1 MRRRARAGFTL
12 LEIVLAVALALALIV
27 AMLTFYQQ
35 VVQVRAS
42 LGQEIDKTI
51 AERAVMNL
59 LTTEL
64 RGARASRELGM
75 GLEGSLDQMRL
86 VTTCLPGA
94 TTWIVTAS
102 TETPPPAER
111 DVQIVGWRLRIVED
125 EDSQLIIVGV
135 ERTCQKNVMARVA
148 EEGKEIQTL
157 LVSPRFK
164 FIRFRYW
171 DGNAWLET
179 WGGGDLPG
187 AVEIVLGEEP
197 LPEGASPMD
206 YPYLIFRRVVYV
218 PAGAKA
224 ASGTIVR
231 GMDGGGGP

>member
-1 MRRRARAGFTL
+1 MRRRAQAGFTL

-42 LGQEIDKTI
+42 LGQEIDKTS

-64 RGARASRELGM
+64 RGARASREIGM
-75 GLEGSLDQMRL
+75 GLEGALDQMRV

-94 TTWIVTAS
+94 TTWIVTTS

-125 EDSQLIIVGV
+125 EDNQLIIVGV

-164 FIRFRYW
+164 FIRFRYC
-171 DGNAWLET
+171 DGNTWLES
-179 WGGGDLPG
+179 WSGGDLPG
-187 AVEIVLGEEP
+187 AVEIVLGEDP
-197 LPEGASPMD
+197 LPEGAQPMD
-206 YPYLIFRRVVYV
+206 YPYPIFRRVVYL
-218 PAGAKA
+218 PAGAKTTG
-224 ASGTIVR
+224 GTLVR
-231 GMDGGGGP
+231 GLDGGGGP